1 MNKSLLSISLLSVLF
16 LQATAKPRTSAYLRE
31 KAQSLLNITTTKVE
45 SVKPLLQNEVFT
57 VMGAQKGFV
66 ILSNDDV
73 LPEVLAIGDGA
84 FSDHTNESFRW
95 WLNAV
100 EAIGRECVAEGI
112 TPEAVAAPDPD
123 SFPDAV
129 EPLVTTHWDQ
139 GTPYNNY
146 CPTKN
151 GQRSVT
157 GCVATALAQV
167 LNYHRYPENGVGT
180 LSRTYFGNTYTA
192 NYGET
197 TYDFANMLD
206 EYNLVSGYN
215 AEQADA
221 VATLMLHCGLAV
233 NMDYSPSGS
242 GAYSDVAAQ
251 GMRRYFGIETAECHN
266 RSDYSTTEWK
276 NLIFAELAEG
286 HPMYYSGIDALS
298 YDGGH
303 AFVCD
308 GYNEQGLLH
317 INWGWSG
324 SEDGYYN
331 MDLLNP
337 SGYKFSV
344 QQDIIIGLYDPMV
357 SMGGPRVEL
366 ISLDIIDN
374 EQGKLLENI
383 GTENLSRL
391 KGVTVSGELNQTDLD
406 LLKTLAKGEVL
417 TDLGSEEEKGT
428 LRIIDLSH
436 ATLPEDVLPDEAFKD
451 CKQLRNIKLPRT
463 LKQIGNYAF
472 SGCTRLTTITS
483 YTYNVPK
490 MGKRCFENISASNVC
505 INVIAGSSDLYR
517 RNSQW
522 KTICTTKNVTE
533 FGTCIRAKNA
543 VRNFGE
549 GNPILGYQMI
559 GQRVVGAPNVW
570 TDATAES
577 LPGTYTIYIE
587 PGTIT
592 ATENV
597 VYVPAVLTVEGD
609 ITGIESVAN
618 DKNEAAPIYTL
629 EGKRASSAT
638 QGLKIQSGKVVL
650 VR

>member
-1 MNKSLLSISLLSVLF
+1 MNKSLFCISLFSVL
-16 LQATAKPRTSAYLRE
+16 LIQATAKPRTSANLRE
-31 KAQSLLNITTTKVE
+31 TAQRMLTTTTAKVE
-45 SVKPLLQNEVFT
+45 SVKPLLQTEVLT

-73 LPEVLAIGDGA
+73 LPEVLAISDGN
-84 FSDHTNESFRW
+84 FSDNTNENFRW
-95 WLNAV
+95 WLNTV
-100 EAIGRECVAEGI
+100 EAIGRECIAEGI
-112 TPEAVAAPDPD
+112 IPEAVTAPDPD
-123 SFPDAV
+123 SFPDEV

-146 CPTKN
+146 CPTKY

-167 LNYHRYPENGVGT
+167 LNYHKYPENGVGT

-206 EYNLVSGYN
+206 EYNYGYN
-215 AEQADA
+215 DVQADA

-233 NMDYSPSGS
+233 DMDYSPSGS

-266 RSDYSTTEWK
+266 RSDYSTAEWK
-276 NLIFAELAEG
+276 NLIYNELANG
-286 HPMYYSGIDALS
+286 HPMYYSGIDAIS
-298 YDGGH
+298 YNGGH

-324 SEDGYYN
+324 SDDGYYN

-337 SGYKFSV
+337 SGYKFSI
-344 QQDIIIGLYDPMV
+344 QQDVIIGLYDPDATV
-357 SMGGPRVEL
+357 GGPRVEL

-391 KGVTVSGELNQTDLD
+391 KGVTISGELNQEDLD

-417 TDLGSEEEKGT
+417 TDLGSEENKGT

-436 ATLPEDVLPDEAFKD
+436 ATLPDDVLPDEAFKN
-451 CKQLRNIKLPRT
+451 CKQLRNIKLPRN

-472 SGCTRLTTITS
+472 SGCTRLSTITS

-490 MGKRCFENISASNVC
+490 MGKRCFENLSASSIS

-522 KTICTTKNVTE
+522 KTIVGTNNVME

-543 VRNFGE
+543 VRNYGE

-559 GQRVVGAPNVW
+559 GQRVVGAPTVW

-597 VYVPAVLTVEGD
+597 VYVPAVLTIEGE
-609 ITGIESVAN
+609 ITGIESVES
-618 DKNEAAPIYTL
+618 DKNEAVSAYTL
-629 EGKRASSAT
+629 DGKSASSAA

-650 VR
+650 SR